1 MFDYRNNIKR
11 ILNQTTG
18 DEQSLRNGLAAIKL
32 ILGMTDGD
40 QAIPKE
46 KKKVQLSLI

>member
-18 DEQSLRNGLAAIKL
+18 DEKSLRNGLAAIKL

-46 KKKVQLSLI
+46 KKKFD